1 MAKLPLTGSL
11 LVITPADPTAGLA
24 LPPYSARGVK
34 CDFEQVPGNDPV
46 MACSGAQIDMSHS
59 QFDKLKVTLT
69 CKDGTTPLMNKA
81 WKGQIVT
88 IDCPSERGF
97 ATVGGVQD
105 RPAVPDA
112 YGTGIST
119 IVRGAN
125 TFYRPR
131 LVCMIDAVTHGF
143 DEYPADYIWQI
154 VATETQVPTV

>member
-1 MAKLPLTGSL
+1 MALPLTGSL

-34 CDFEQVPGNDPV
+34 CNFEQVEGNDPV
-46 MACSGAQIDMSHS
+46 QACSGVMIDMSHE

-69 CKDGTTPLMNKA
+69 CTDVRTPLMNKA
-81 WKGQIVT
+81 WKGQVVT

-97 ATVGGVQD
+97 ATATGQQD

-112 YGTGIST
+112 YGAGLDTR
-119 IVRGAN
+119 VDGAN

-131 LVCMIDAVTHGF
+131 LTCMITEVTHGF
-143 DEYPADYIWQI
+143 DEYPANYSWQI
-154 VATETQVPTV
+154 VAIETHVPTV